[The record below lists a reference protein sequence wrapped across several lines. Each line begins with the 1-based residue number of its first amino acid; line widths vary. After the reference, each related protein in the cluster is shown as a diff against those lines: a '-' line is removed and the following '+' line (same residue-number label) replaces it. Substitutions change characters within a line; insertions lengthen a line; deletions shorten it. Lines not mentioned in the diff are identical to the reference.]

1 MRNEKSI
8 RGKKKVL
15 IIGALGLAISRTWA
29 LDNDAVIRNGFDD
42 AVIETNGDIV
52 EEPLLID

>member
-1 MRNEKSI
+1 MKKVLEAI
-8 RGKKKVL
+8 KKVL

-52 EEPLLID
+52 EEPFLID